1 LHKSRSCELGTGR
14 RGTTIATRLAKLL
27 LLTAVITLT
36 TRGHVDDSL
45 LKKAREKLAVLPTTL
60 ADLPAL
66 KDNPLTPAKIE
77 LGKMLFFDP
86 RLSSSWT
93 ISCHSCH
100 NLALGGVDHLETSIG
115 HGWRKGGRNSPTIYN
130 SVLNVAQFW
139 DGRAKTLRDQAK
151 GPIETAVEMNN
162 SPARVMET
170 LKSIPGYVEQFTKAF
185 PGETD
190 SITFDNLAKA
200 IEAFEATLLT
210 PNSRFDEYLKGA
222 ETAINEQEKRGL
234 ALFIAKDCVSCHYGP
249 NIGGARF
256 QKFGAVRKPPPDIM
270 PPADKGLLVL
280 TGIATDEY
288 VFRVPSLR
296 NVELTA
302 PYFHSGAVR
311 DLKQAVA
318 TMAAVQLDAKLKDGE
333 IEDLTALLKTFT
345 GKIPR
350 LEYPVLPPHT
360 SQTPPPDTGPDKR

>member
-1 LHKSRSCELGTGR
+1 MSHCELATR
-14 RGTTIATRLAKLL
+14 RRETTIASRVAKLL
-27 LLTAVITLT
+27 LLSALITVT
-36 TRGHVDDSL
+36 TSGRLDDPL
-45 LKKAREKLAVLPTTL
+45 LKKAREKLAALPTTVS
-60 ADLPAL
+60 DLPAL
-66 KDNPLTPAKIE
+66 KDNPLTPAKVE

-93 ISCHSCH
+93 ISCSSCH

-115 HGWRKGGRNSPTIYN
+115 HGWKKGGRNSPTVYN

-139 DGRAKTLRDQAK
+139 DGRAKTLREQVK
-151 GPIETAVEMNN
+151 GPIQTAVEMNN
-162 SPARVMET
+162 TPGRVIET
-170 LKSIPGYVEQFTKAF
+170 LKSMPGYVEQFARSF
-185 PGETD
+185 PGESD

-210 PNSRFDEYLKGA
+210 PGSRFDEYLIGN

-256 QKFGAVRKPPPDIM
+256 QKFGAVRKPPPDVM
-270 PPADKGLLVL
+270 PPADKGLVTL

-311 DLKQAVA
+311 DLNQAVA
-318 TMAAVQLDAKLKDGE
+318 TMASVQLDAKLKDRE
-333 IEDLTALLKTFT
+333 IEDLTAFLKTLT
-345 GKIPR
+345 GRIPR
-350 LEYPVLPPHT
+350 FEYPVLPPHT
-360 SQTPPPDTGPDKR
+360 NQTPRPETGPLGDKR